1 MATTTL
7 SRGERF
13 RRRFLKDLKGRG
25 LELDPLEEELLLE
38 IQRALDE
45 LDTLSDPA
53 ERRRARDTLRRLAAA
68 LGAGPGETR
77 EEVSRKARA
86 AAYARWRRVRSAEEA

>member
-7 SRGERF
+7 TRGERF
-13 RRRFLKDLKGRG
+13 RRRYLRDIRARG
-25 LELDPLEEELLLE
+25 LELSPLEEELLAE
-38 IQRALDE
+38 ITRALDE
-45 LDTLSDPA
+45 LDSLSDPA

-86 AAYARWRRVRSAEEA
+86 AAYSRWRRVRSAEGG

>member
-13 RRRFLKDLKGRG
+13 RRRFLRDLKNRG

-45 LDTLSDPA
+45 LEALTDPA

-86 AAYARWRRVRSAEEA
+86 AARARWSRVRPAEEA